1 MKPVVIDVQNLS
13 KRYKLGG
20 DFQLDE
26 TLPEMIGQ
34 KARNLAMRLL
44 GRTVKKAADK
54 RDFYALNDV
63 SFQISQGDV
72 VGIIGHNGAGKST
85 LLKILSEITDPT
97 SGQARIRGRVA
108 SLLEV
113 GTGFHPELS
122 GRENIFLNGS
132 ILGMTRKEIKAKFDE
147 IVSYSGVEQFIDTPV
162 KRYSSG
168 MTVRLAFS
176 IAAHLDPEILII
188 DEVLAVGD
196 VEFQNRCLGRM
207 QEVADSGRTV
217 LFVSHNMAAVQALC
231 KRAIMLEH
239 GQIVADDVPDKVIP
253 MYLQAQGEKEQDLAN
268 YQDRSGNGNARI
280 TRCRI
285 THVDGND
292 VQVNE
297 PWQIEV
303 DYLSHVENPRL
314 DFQFYL
320 STVNTP
326 RVTFLSTSM
335 LIDSP
340 KNWPQSGTIV
350 IKPNEVCNLWP
361 GAYSITMGL
370 HCDGTVSDYIKD
382 AARFNV
388 VLGDQ
393 QIFSSMGRRPGT
405 ILLPANVNVQTNF
418 TEDSN
423 PSNNNLPM
431 GQAA

>member
-20 DFQLDE
+20 EFTLDQ
-26 TLPEMIGQ
+26 TLPEVIGQ
-34 KARNLAMRLL
+34 KAKNFAKRLL
-44 GRTVKKAADK
+44 GRPVEQVTDK
-54 RDFYALNDV
+54 RIFHALDDV
-63 SFQISQGDV
+63 NFTVCQGEV

-85 LLKILSEITDPT
+85 LLKILSEITDP
-97 SGQARIRGRVA
+97 SDGQARIRGRVA

-122 GRENIFLNGS
+122 GRENIYLNGS
-132 ILGMTRKEIKAKFDE
+132 ILGMTRKEITAKFDE
-147 IVSYSGVEQFIDTPV
+147 IVAYSGVEKFIDTPV

-231 KRAIMLEH
+231 KRAIMLDH
-239 GQIVADDVPDKVIP
+239 GKIVADDVPDKVIP
-253 MYLQAQGEKEQDLAN
+253 MYIQAQGNQQLDLADFEN
-268 YQDRSGNGNARI
+268 RSGNGQARI
-280 TRCRI
+280 TKCTI
-285 THVDGND
+285 TSEDGSD
-292 VQVNE
+292 VQVDK
-297 PWQIEV
+297 PWQIAV
-303 DYLSHVENPRL
+303 DYISQVDNPRL

-320 STVNTP
+320 STVHTP

-335 LIDSP
+335 LNDAP
-340 KNWPQSGTIV
+340 KTWPKQGTII
-350 IKPNEVCNLWP
+350 IKPDDLCRLWP
-361 GAYSITMGL
+361 GSYSITMGL

-382 AARFNV
+382 AQQFNV

-393 QIFSSMGRRPGT
+393 QTFSSMGRRPGT
-405 ILLPANVNVQTNF
+405 ILLPSSVQIQ
-418 TEDSN
+418 
-423 PSNNNLPM
+423 PSSMEVPMSSVESQFM